1 VIERLFNEVKRR
13 SHKMAAAFRNEAS
26 CCCCSMPSSAACAFG
41 RSACRPSSPV
51 RLLTQLLTNYLLIC
65 VDGLAA
71 YVKALRQV
79 FRGPVPRHH
88 QIGRC
93 RLQPWR
99 GLYIAQV
106 IKQYAKRH
114 VVTVK
119 HHIVQGR
126 RTAVQRLIAHTQ
138 GEGWINTAYI
148 ERLNA
153 TFRARFNRLVRRGCT
168 KAVENHWQ
176 ELKVIDVTVVCWY

>member
-1 VIERLFNEVKRR
+1 M
-13 SHKMAAAFRNEAS
+13 S
-26 CCCCSMPSSAACAFG
+26 
-41 RSACRPSSPV
+41 
-51 RLLTQLLTNYLLIC
+51 
-65 VDGLAA
+65 LAA
-71 YVKALRQV
+71 VA
-79 FRGPVPRHH
+79 
-88 QIGRC
+88 
-93 RLQPWR
+93 

-106 IKQYAKRH
+106 IKQYAKRR

-153 TFRARFNRLVRRGCT
+153 TFRARFNRLVRRGLARQVLTLEQGMYLLGAVYNFCT
-168 KAVENHWQ
+168 FHRSVRVRRHGHPARAGHRWHLRTPAMAAQ
-176 ELKVIDVTVVCWY
+176 ITDHC